1 MPSKANIYG
10 HPIHP
15 MLVAFPIV
23 FFIMAFVA
31 DVFVSAGLI
40 LLVGGRQKTPHK
52 TYAKTSYPQPPATR
66 QSTKKKKSTKCH
78 ELCILLRYCFPHSSS
93 HYTKMCQVSLP
104 LPPSHCNP
112 IQPLL
117 PPPTRTQHHHPVS
130 TSESEAFSSGGLRF
144 HVSDWSQFAYI
155 LLIGGIAT
163 AIAAA
168 ITGLIEYSIIKYVL
182 LLSIFVASKC
192 FGIILYVF
200 GACFPEFHVAA
211 KVTHIHLSLLFF
223 QIQPKRG

>member
-23 FFIMAFVA
+23 FFIMAVVA
-31 DVFVSAGLI
+31 DVVYEAGLA
-40 LLVGGRQKTPHK
+40 G
-52 TYAKTSYPQPPATR
+52 
-66 QSTKKKKSTKCH
+66 
-78 ELCILLRYCFPHSSS
+78 
-93 HYTKMCQVSLP
+93 
-104 LPPSHCNP
+104 
-112 IQPLL
+112 
-117 PPPTRTQHHHPVS
+117 
-130 TSESEAFSSGGLRF
+130 
-144 HVSDWSQFAYI
+144 SDWSQFAYI

-168 ITGLIEYSIIKYVL
+168 ITGLIEYSIIDYVL

-192 FGIILYVF
+192 LGIILYVF

-223 QIQPKRG
+223 QTQPKRG